1 MLKKKIFI
9 STFLISS
16 LSTNVSAEAIT
27 IDDLS
32 DLNGNWHLR
41 AMDGHEVRKARA
53 ILDVHGEQMIVNGFD
68 GCNSIYGVLTA
79 HNKITF
85 SATLTSTRMACRQSI
100 HRYVSKRLHETVQE
114 GFTITEGKRYGVEG
128 ITLKSKN
135 HDLFFKRM
143 EMK

>member
-1 MLKKKIFI
+1 MLKNKIFI
-9 STFLISS
+9 STLLISL
-16 LSTNVSAEAIT
+16 LSTLVSADAIT
-27 IDDLS
+27 ADDLS

-41 AMDGHEVRKARA
+41 AMDGKEVRKARA
-53 ILDVHGEQMIVNGFD
+53 ILDIHGEQMIVNGFD
-68 GCNSIYGVLTA
+68 GCNSIYGTLTA

-100 HRYVSKRLHETVQE
+100 HRYVRKRLHETINE

-128 ITLKSKN
+128 ITLKSKK

-143 EMK
+143 GE

>member
-9 STFLISS
+9 SALLIS
-16 LSTNVSAEAIT
+16 LFSTISSAGPIT
-27 IDDLS
+27 IDNLD

-53 ILDVHGEQMIVNGFD
+53 ILDFHAEQMIVNGFD
-68 GCNSIYGVLTA
+68 GCNSIYGTLKT

-85 SATLTSTRMACRQSI
+85 SATLTRTSMACRQSI
-100 HRYVSKRLHETVQE
+100 HRYVSKRFHETINE

-143 EMK
+143 GE